1 MLLAI
6 DVGNTNITLGLFKN
20 NTLFTTFRVTTKGNR
35 TSDEYGSQIAEI
47 IARRD
52 IDIKEISNVI
62 ISSVVPKIMHSL
74 NSGIIKYIGIKPF
87 IIGVGTKTGIR
98 INRSNPQ
105 EVGADRIVDAV
116 AAYELYGGPVIVID
130 FGTATT
136 YDLITENGTFD
147 AGVTAPGVRISAQA
161 LWNETAKLPE
171 IEIETPPTIM
181 ARDTISSMQAG
192 IVYGYIGQTEYII
205 DRLKKESGIDNLK
218 VVATGGIGRIICEN
232 TDKIDTYD
240 PNLTLK
246 GMQLIFEKN
255 R

>member
-6 DVGNTNITLGLFKN
+6 DVGNTNITLGLFKEDK
-20 NTLFTTFRVTTKGNR
+20 LFTIFRVTTKGNR

-52 IDIKEISNVI
+52 IDIKEIKNVI
-62 ISSVVPKIMHSL
+62 VSSVVPKIMHSL

-87 IIGVGTKTGIR
+87 IIGVGTKTGIKINR
-98 INRSNPQ
+98 INPR

-136 YDLITENGTFD
+136 YDLITEDGTFD
-147 AGVTAPGVRISAQA
+147 AGVTAPGVKISAQA

-192 IVYGYIGQTEYII
+192 IVFGYIGQTEYII
-205 DRLKKESGIDNLK
+205 ERLKKESGIKNLK

-240 PNLTLK
+240 PELTLK
-246 GMQLIFEKN
+246 GMQLIYKKN